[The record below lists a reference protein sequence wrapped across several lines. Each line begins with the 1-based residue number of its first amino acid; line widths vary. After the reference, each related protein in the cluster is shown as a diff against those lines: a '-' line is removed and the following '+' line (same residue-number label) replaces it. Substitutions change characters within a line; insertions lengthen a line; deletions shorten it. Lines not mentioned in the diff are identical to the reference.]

1 MAFKPPHLNTTTPPT
16 NSTITVK
23 HQHYSQGL
31 LARLLLAGMRPAA
44 HALGGLRFTHRLWG
58 PPSTLAKDHAELPLD
73 GYTLALTV
81 DRGQSRLRCA
91 LLCQD
96 GRALTPGMEAQAGLI
111 VYDLLEALRKQHHA
125 RFRLDLLVADCASRR
140 AFELVGD
147 VLVAH
152 KRRLLQQQQ
161 QERGGQDED
170 ATASP
175 RPAPDAASPDPRPP
189 RAPQGSG
196 NGGSNGIHKPTSFS
210 FGQGKEEA
218 TGEGGGGDPM
228 GRVLHWAAV
237 LTTAPA
243 SAFRPLPRALTSS
256 AAAAEAAKG
265 AAADGAGCSWV
276 VQPLIGTDCNC
287 VCRPIH
293 REY

>member
-1 MAFKPPHLNTTTPPT
+1 MAPKPPHLNTTTPPT
-16 NSTITVK
+16 KSTITVK

-152 KRRLLQQQQ
+152 KRRLQQQHQ
-161 QERGGQDED
+161 QQRDGQDD
-170 ATASP
+170 AASP
-175 RPAPDAASPDPRPP
+175 RPAPDAASPDPRPH
-189 RAPQGSG
+189 RAPQA
-196 NGGSNGIHKPTSFS
+196 FS
-210 FGQGKEEA
+210 FGQGKEE
-218 TGEGGGGDPM
+218 GEEDQGGDDPV
-228 GRVLHWAAV
+228 GSVLPFSSA
-237 LTTAPA
+237 A
-243 SAFRPLPRALTSS
+243 SAFSVPASS
-256 AAAAEAAKG
+256 SY
-265 AAADGAGCSWV
+265 DRIRVSW
-276 VQPLIGTDCNC
+276 
-287 VCRPIH
+287 
-293 REY
+293 